1 MSKLSLN
8 EVALRKSLYAFKDF
22 KIDTENKIITINL
35 FMKGESKFNI
45 FVIIQFQQNAIKAT
59 KKSRK
64 WSLGQQD
71 ELKGGEA
78 LKYPLNF
85 KDGISQRALAEL
97 FEALP
102 LNINYVIKNRANFQF
117 RKKKQGPKRTS
128 LQKTAFSPLSRKIT
142 IIFRKKAIFENYEFF
157 FCLSKSI
164 LITI

>member
-8 EVALRKSLYAFKDF
+8 EVALPKSLYAFKDF
-22 KIDTENKIITINL
+22 KIDTENKIITIDL

-102 LNINYVIKNRANFQF
+102 LNINYVIKKEGNFLVQ
-117 RKKKQGPKRTS
+117 KKKTRSETNFPSKNS
-128 LQKTAFSPLSRKIT
+128 FFSN
-142 IIFRKKAIFENYEFF
+142 EQ
-157 FCLSKSI
+157 
-164 LITI
+164 